1 MAAKTNTVLTIP
13 EPRRAALSTK
23 PYPVAGPGFVIVE
36 VAVAPV
42 CKEGRIYRD
51 HQFEWHDSPE
61 HLGHEGVG
69 TIVETAPGS
78 RFEVGDGVVSAPTW
92 SRPPSASRYA
102 KALPSSSDRGVIP
115 LGAQSS
121 APCRHRSHGA
131 TQRS

>member
-78 RFEVGDGVVSAPTW
+78 RFEVGDRAGLSADLVEAAIGEPIRQGPTF
-92 SRPPSASRYA
+92 
-102 KALPSSSDRGVIP
+102 IE
-115 LGAQSS
+115 
-121 APCRHRSHGA
+121 
-131 TQRS
+131 